1 MDYQRIVTY
10 LNTENRQLRDAVVKL
25 GAKVGERTYH
35 PRRVRLAYED
45 ALLMAVSYSGGTY
58 PSREYMMQYKEM
70 SRARFDNALAL
81 LRMARVVVSRRRWVV
96 RDLASID
103 SALRRAQ
110 AKATENPESYRAWLR
125 E

>member
-1 MDYQRIVTY
+1 
-10 LNTENRQLRDAVVKL
+10 
-25 GAKVGERTYH
+25 
-35 PRRVRLAYED
+35 
-45 ALLMAVSYSGGTY
+45 
-58 PSREYMMQYKEM
+58 
-70 SRARFDNALAL
+70 
-81 LRMARVVVSRRRWVV
+81 VVSRRRWVV